1 MKPEVHMLY
10 CILIISQDVLR
21 YLLQNTLK
29 VESNGSNVKYKQ
41 KLTLTLTKW
50 ENTNASEL
58 KQRTAQSSKHI
69 GNIA

>member
-1 MKPEVHMLY
+1 MHMLY
-10 CILIISQDVLR
+10 CILIISQEVLK

-29 VESNGSNVKYKQ
+29 VEPKGSNEKYKP

-50 ENTNASEL
+50 ENTNAYEL
-58 KQRTAQSSKHI
+58 KQKTAQSNKCI

>member
-1 MKPEVHMLY
+1 MHMLY
-10 CILIISQDVLR
+10 CILIIPQDVLK

-29 VESNGSNVKYKQ
+29 VESKGSNEKYKQ

-50 ENTNASEL
+50 ENTNAYEL
-58 KQRTAQSSKHI
+58 KQKTAQSHKHI

>member
-1 MKPEVHMLY
+1 MHMLY
-10 CILIISQDVLR
+10 CILIISQDVLK

-29 VESNGSNVKYKQ
+29 MESKGSNEKYKQ

-50 ENTNASEL
+50 ENTNSYEL
-58 KQRTAQSSKHI
+58 KQKIAQSNKCI

>member
-1 MKPEVHMLY
+1 MKPEMHMLY

-29 VESNGSNVKYKQ
+29 VKSNGSNVKYKQ

-58 KQRTAQSSKHI
+58 KQKTAQSSKHI